1 MALFISSR
9 LFFLKQERMTTEW
22 ICEWKGGGK
31 EISPFIL
38 ISLSLFINTVIITI
52 IIAIIVTIL
61 ACLLSEVIFDSAF
74 MYVISLGEQVL
85 LSEEGCR
92 GSRVV
97 CNRLDKYAFFSD
109 KLLVSY
115 FGHRSKVTCF
125 NHILVIKVWLNYKDL
140 LISSDV

>member
-1 MALFISSR
+1 MEGR
-9 LFFLKQERMTTEW
+9 G
-22 ICEWKGGGK
+22 KGNQ
-31 EISPFIL
+31 SLYFNL
-38 ISLSLFINTVIITI
+38 SLSLLINTVSITI
-52 IIAIIVTIL
+52 IIAIILTIL

-140 LISSDV
+140 LISSDVWKRYKINYLLKITMTFIMIPIET